1 MYLVWYL
8 FFTLGSC
15 PRYLSIL
22 DSRAKIIFCLTSAL
36 GAFGLLRFQTATPLW
51 VILISS
57 DKLTLFDLYYAGRP
71 ISPKPISFSSC
82 RRGYLYDK
90 WKRRVCKQANMPEER
105 EEEEWYNGN
114 SYSSLQELFQL
125 VRINDNHFESG
136 RPAYSPGGFKRA
148 YGGHV
153 FAQAA
158 LAAARTVREG
168 MVVHVSFFGLFFSFL
183 WVIGSGWLGELEED
197 RYNFWRHGSSG
208 WEVWC
213 GVEDSLF
220 YSSHCNSLASKLWIS
235 LIFRYSFGV
244 FKIMFEIS
252 QCWELDSTNRLQ
264 FLGLG
269 SNCR

>member
-1 MYLVWYL
+1 M
-8 FFTLGSC
+8 
-15 PRYLSIL
+15 
-22 DSRAKIIFCLTSAL
+22 
-36 GAFGLLRFQTATPLW
+36 
-51 VILISS
+51 
-57 DKLTLFDLYYAGRP
+57 
-71 ISPKPISFSSC
+71 
-82 RRGYLYDK
+82 
-90 WKRRVCKQANMPEER
+90 CKQANMPEER

-197 RYNFWRHGSSG
+197 RYNF
-208 WEVWC
+208 
-213 GVEDSLF
+213 
-220 YSSHCNSLASKLWIS
+220 
-235 LIFRYSFGV
+235 
-244 FKIMFEIS
+244 
-252 QCWELDSTNRLQ
+252 
-264 FLGLG
+264 
-269 SNCR
+269 